1 MKDDRSVWS
10 DEVVYDIYNDV
21 DGGFRRLKQKNTARH
36 IRQRIYYVVLLTFLL
51 LIFVLGAVAIFFRIT
66 DIQIEGNT
74 VYRDEEILN
83 SSGIS
88 EGMNIYL
95 VKEQDVQRGIMTKH
109 PYVRSVSV
117 ERDVPNS
124 VIIGLE
130 CDSPSYYVELGGEY
144 FVLSKNLRV
153 LERFFEKDK
162 MTEAHSDIR
171 CFKATGIKSAIV
183 GSEIEFVTPG
193 YSESAKSVLGVLEDC
208 EIFPEITSVYFD
220 DRFNIGIV
228 YQGRLKANIGN
239 GEEAEIKL
247 RFMNEI
253 VKDLGDAR
261 GTIDIK
267 DVETAYVLLD
277 SSVVFD

>member
-1 MKDDRSVWS
+1 MKDDRRAWS
-10 DEVVYDIYNDV
+10 DENVYDIYNDV

-51 LIFVLGAVAIFFRIT
+51 LIFILGAVAIFFRIT

-74 VYRDEEILN
+74 VYSDEEILN

-95 VKEQDVQRGIMTKH
+95 VKEQDVQRSILTKH

-117 ERDVPNS
+117 DRDVPNS
-124 VIIGLE
+124 VVIDLE

-153 LERFFEKDK
+153 LERFFDKDR

-171 CFKATGIKSAIV
+171 CFKASEIKSAIV
-183 GSEIEFVTPG
+183 GSELEFVTPG
-193 YSESAKSVLGVLEDC
+193 YSESAKEVLGVLEEC
-208 EIFPEITSVYFD
+208 EIFPEITSIYFD